1 MTPARDGFK
10 AARSPQREAARLGKP
25 RKLSDVGAMT
35 PRQMLLAAFSC
46 AALALPLPARALDVI
61 AGEILPGWR
70 LDDGTHMAGLRL
82 TLAPGWKTYWRA
94 PGDAGIPPRFDWSGS
109 ENLRAVEIAW
119 PMPQIFDQN
128 GMRSIVYEGEV
139 VLPLHVRPLREGAP
153 IRLDAR
159 VELGVCEDIC
169 VPTSL
174 GVAEVLP
181 EDASRPDP
189 AIAAALAAR
198 PLSAAEAGVRRVAC
212 TIVPGARGLRL
223 TAEIEMP
230 RAGRTGAAVIEA
242 GDPEIWVSEPDIAR
256 ISPDRLTATSVLEHM
271 EGGDFALDRGAL
283 RITLLGSGTA
293 VDIRGCPAK

>member
-1 MTPARDGFK
+1 
-10 AARSPQREAARLGKP
+10 
-25 RKLSDVGAMT
+25 
-35 PRQMLLAAFSC
+35 MLLAALSC

-70 LDDGTHMAGLRL
+70 LADGTHMAGLRL

-128 GMRSIVYEGEV
+128 GMRSIVYAGEV

-153 IRLDAR
+153 VRLDAE

-169 VPTSL
+169 IPAALSVAGTLP
-174 GVAEVLP
+174 AEV
-181 EDASRPDP
+181 SRPDP

-198 PLSAAEAGVRRVAC
+198 PLSAAEAGVRRVTCSVA
-212 TIVPGARGLRL
+212 PSERGLHL
-223 TAEIEMP
+223 TAVIEMP
-230 RAGRTGAAVIEA
+230 RAGRTAAAVIEA
-242 GDPEIWVSEPDIAR
+242 GDPEIWVGEPDLDGA
-256 ISPDRLTATSVLEHM
+256 SPDRLTATTVLEHM
-271 EGGDFALDRGAL
+271 EGGAFALDRGAL

-293 VDIRGCPAK
+293 VDIKGCPAE